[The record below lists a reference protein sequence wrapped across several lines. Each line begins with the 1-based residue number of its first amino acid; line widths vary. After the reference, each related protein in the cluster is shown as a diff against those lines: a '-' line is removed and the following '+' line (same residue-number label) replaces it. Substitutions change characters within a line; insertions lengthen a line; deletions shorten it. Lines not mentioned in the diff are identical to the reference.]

1 MSLYTAAG
9 GIVFN
14 TSVKGVMVDAAQIAM
29 GFTRFERGFS
39 FRTDDQIEEWLKD
52 AQYHIELT
60 WAAEKHGWP
69 MNDSSCDKYGGC
81 AFRDV
86 CSKSPS
92 VRQDYLD
99 GGKYVKRFRNPLG
112 ER

>member
-1 MSLYTAAG
+1 L
-9 GIVFN
+9 
-14 TSVKGVMVDAAQIAM
+14 
-29 GFTRFERGFS
+29 TRPKSRWASPVSSEAS
-39 FRTDDQIEEWLKD
+39 TFRTEDQIEEWLKD

-60 WAAEKHGWP
+60 WAAAEHGWP
-69 MNDSSCDKYGGC
+69 MNDSSCQKYGGC
-81 AFRDV
+81 PFLDV

-99 GGKYVKRFRNPLG
+99 GGKYVKRFSNPLG